1 MSNCLPEIP
10 IITFKDYKDTDK
22 KGKYSPPKNNYK
34 GITLKEYF
42 RICDEAKPNESL
54 RQIKEESRASSNS
67 SYAETPTFNLQEGE
81 RAVRGKFKTEAC

>member
-10 IITFKDYKDTDK
+10 ISTFREQKDTDK
-22 KGKYSPPKNNYK
+22 KGKPSPPKNNYK

-42 RICDEAKPNESL
+42 RICDETKLNESL

-67 SYAETPTFNLQEGE
+67 SYAETPTFKLQEAE
-81 RAVRGKFKTEAC
+81 RAVRGKFKTEVC